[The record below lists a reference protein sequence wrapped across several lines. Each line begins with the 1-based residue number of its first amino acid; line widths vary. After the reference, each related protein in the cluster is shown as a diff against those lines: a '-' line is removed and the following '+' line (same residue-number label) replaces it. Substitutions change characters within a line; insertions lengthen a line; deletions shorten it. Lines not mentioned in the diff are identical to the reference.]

1 MKRVTNDTASNLN
14 YWCLTWAFYFFL
26 LYIYSGVHHG
36 CFTIQLSLYITYK
49 IWKDTPFI
57 AYKNVLIIVLPFLL
71 IRKNK
76 HRPMWSFIAWAK
88 KNSYFSFPVKIT
100 AKLHANPDLDTRE
113 STINYWIWYIN
124 TYIYAFS
131 FAQFNNLFA
140 FFLFFTKK
148 KKTLQSTTH
157 LKLKMEKF

>member
-1 MKRVTNDTASNLN
+1 M
-14 YWCLTWAFYFFL
+14 
-26 LYIYSGVHHG
+26 YIYSGVHHG

-76 HRPMWSFIAWAK
+76 HRPMWSFILMEPNL
-88 KNSYFSFPVKIT
+88 NSYFLFPVKIT

-140 FFLFFTKK
+140 FFLLFLH
-148 KKTLQSTTH
+148 KKTLQSTTFKVEDGEILVVLPVNYLIVCIH
-157 LKLKMEKF
+157 QHCLLNTSN